1 MFKVSSRVIADIEP
15 FKVLPKKSGETYT
28 VGEALTLTSSGV
40 TKCGATELPQYVCIG
55 QGDENGL
62 VCMPVLS
69 TTEFEVEYT
78 VAPTVGTLVTL
89 HTDGLQVTNTATS
102 GVFAV
107 VSVDTAA
114 GKAKGY
120 FR

>member
-1 MFKVSSRVIADIEP
+1 MFKVSSRLIADVEP
-15 FKVLPKKSGETYT
+15 FQVLPKKAGETYT
-28 VGEALTLTSSGV
+28 IGEALTLTSSGV

-78 VAPTVGTLVTL
+78 AAPTVGTLVTL
-89 HTDGLQVTNTATS
+89 YTDGLQVTSTAQG